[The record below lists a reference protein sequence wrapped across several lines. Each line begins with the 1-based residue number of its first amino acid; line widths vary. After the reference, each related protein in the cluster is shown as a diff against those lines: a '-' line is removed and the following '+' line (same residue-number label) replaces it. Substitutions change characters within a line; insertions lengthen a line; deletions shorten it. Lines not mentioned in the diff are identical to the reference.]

1 MLGAAGD
8 AADIAQNINFE
19 HTPGMPRPKTDTI
32 KFLTPDETARLFGSV
47 REHRRNKAI
56 FLIAY
61 RHGLRASEVGLL
73 RTSDLDFKKLR
84 ILVHR
89 LKGSYSGEHPLQ
101 SDEAKAVRTYLR
113 TRGHESPVLFTS
125 NRGDPISRRTLDWL
139 MKTYGAAANLPPAK
153 RHFHVLKHSIATH
166 LLDAGGDLRF
176 VQDWL
181 GHSNIQS
188 TVVYTYLTSRN
199 RENSARKVFLHM
211 PRY

>member
-1 MLGAAGD
+1 
-8 AADIAQNINFE
+8 
-19 HTPGMPRPKTDTI
+19 
-32 KFLTPDETARLFGSV
+32 
-47 REHRRNKAI
+47 
-56 FLIAY
+56 
-61 RHGLRASEVGLL
+61 LRASEVGLL

-153 RHFHVLKHSIATH
+153 RHFHVLKHSIATICSMP
-166 LLDAGGDLRF
+166 AATCGSFKTGWATATFRAP
-176 VQDWL
+176 
-181 GHSNIQS
+181 SS
-188 TVVYTYLTSRN
+188 TRTSR
-199 RENSARKVFLHM
+199 RETAKTPHGKSFCTCRAIDGGARWRTRSNSIDGRFRM
-211 PRY
+211 PNAS